1 MVKQELTKD
10 ALAKLENL
18 RRQFADFQEDCSKL
32 LKSIQNDDFLD
43 SETAAGVQNTLANI
57 TTIQNQ
63 LGTIYQNL
71 SLGSLP
77 QKLTEAAE
85 NIANLQQELFLKAEF
100 IAAVDFFNDLHCRK
114 AEIEGILVAQKESL
128 KNISIESLSVTEAKE
143 KLQKYV
149 EFKQFYEGEKRLIS
163 NVSIQFSYEL
173 IYDLI
178 ENKACYYTDTI
189 TVPAENKSELAAN
202 KAGVPEVK
210 PARNE
215 AIVEATAE
223 DKAEAKAELVVEEVT
238 AEAEPKPVASE
249 VAEDKSE
256 HVTDEATVAEAN
268 SVANKAKKDK
278 EGSDIAVAAEEKAEP
293 AFVMPAAPIPKE
305 IFSSVTIE
313 PEISRAA
320 DKENKPITASVAT
333 RERKK
338 IIDIGCTV
346 DSVIELHSNSL
357 VNAKWILAANGKL
370 SKRTAEDSLDNFNF
384 TLENL
389 KKYGYAVKYDC
400 GNDRCFFTI
409 TSRGFKAFN
418 YTLKKDSKALSM
430 QHQFLERKKVVDHL
444 VERKA
449 FDLMLLYVSFADIIK
464 YLSVENNVQVLGDSF
479 DHDGKF
485 WLGACTIKKGKSK
498 VSALVIAF
506 NLANEVDVA
515 RFYKDLSEFK
525 AKWQNANSVIFIAFE
540 EACVKGLGSWL
551 AEIMG
556 DDSTAKAKYYY
567 TLNKE
572 QLCSYDDGH
581 VITEFDE
588 LAEATV
594 DTIASDEQ
602 VEASKPAKTVAG
614 SDATV
619 AQAGETVVC
628 SDDIQESETKEKS
641 APPAEAEAVLEPEP
655 TSAIAENEK
664 ASVRDEAVA
673 DEMTV
678 AIDTNKKQI
687 GITADDVVLHP
698 LTQQEK
704 DEYYATYKKILMT
717 GKTYCACA
725 YLKRLAELDTSFKDE
740 YLQLAYAVNDPLA
753 ACTYN
758 SDQIANTYLAD
769 GCEPNSYY
777 LAAAILRNF
786 YSNQCLYDYAIDSM
800 MDSFAEDKLLVSN
813 DKLKHLIDILRMFK
827 KEHHCG
833 MGKFADYKKS
843 DIAALKAKLD
853 IFAEKAKEQK
863 KLASEQSYN
872 VAITNARFGKTL
884 EYLFRGSSD
893 LASFLDMIAEK
904 EKDEATIELM
914 KQYLQE
920 HFIKENATV
929 AVENININKIDE
941 LIDIAW
947 DIAGNLIRNKKKTS
961 KLVSGPRVNLRHR
974 LEEIGKL
981 ICEYLV
987 VVEQINNADEDDKA
1001 YPAYQKAY
1009 KTTSRLFKEIIAEYE
1024 AEAKQ
1029 ADNDYCYKFVLIQTL
1044 QEVYAKMNGDNPEF
1058 TGKYFYL
1065 PFLGDSYVLLNENY
1079 QPEYRDIKELPV
1091 MGTLTRIE
1099 KHAFEGG
1106 DTLMDLQV
1114 RLKGIMEKDTD
1125 IVQSI
1130 ISDDNYGSLRLLT
1143 GYINEKQ
1150 PGFEAEFMKNFKVA
1164 MALDFAKK
1172 QAKKEFEDFSD
1183 ELALFQS
1190 YGQID
1195 NTEENKKEIILQTAG
1210 LLYEAA
1216 QEDDNYGFFKKVLVE
1231 FKNKIQR
1238 DAVVQ
1243 GDALQQNLENFLQAH
1258 QELKENEAANKLI
1271 ERIRQ
1276 CIGSQK
1282 YSSAE
1287 ELLNRLENDDY
1298 VSLQELEMQD
1308 YLLDFLNHYN
1318 NYIKSVANNDKTLR
1332 AQVKPYRTANKDT
1345 RAAERLL
1352 NAWPKGNN
1360 DIRPDELLSSL
1371 GFKLATVD
1379 KMDKVDGKFPS
1390 FFVKLQKALGG
1401 RVNNYNYPV
1410 PAFGSLGE
1418 TDGFRIVYIFGAYDA
1433 ERLVEIFNNIG
1444 DEKHTLIIL
1453 DYALKES
1460 ARRRLALLVK
1470 GKANCKIFA
1479 VLDRVVLKYLY
1490 DNYSEQTITKQLLHI
1505 IMPFAYYQPY
1515 VADSSKPMPSE
1526 LFIGRK
1532 EELKKIKDVNG
1543 VNIVYGG
1550 RQLGKSALL
1559 MKAKKDIDKNESGD
1573 RAVYIDIKGRNYT
1586 ETALKISEELVIA
1599 DILEKKDITSD
1610 WRELAM
1616 SIRMRLKDEDKPI
1629 HYFLLLLDEA
1639 DAFLDS
1645 CKDVQYKPFDALKDI
1660 QAVGEGRFKFVV
1672 AGLRDVLRFEHEAAL
1687 NDNSVLPQ
1695 LSSMTVK
1702 PFKYAEAKELLEYPL
1717 SYLGFRFRDDVETD
1731 TLVSAILSHTN
1742 SFPGMIQLYCTKLIE
1757 AMKNGYA
1764 GYKEASTPPY
1774 YVSEDHIKKVL
1785 GEDNL
1790 QEEIRQKFFITL
1802 TVGSDNYYLLIAM
1815 ITAYLYKN
1823 DEGICVTP
1831 KDVLTFAK
1839 DFEIKDIAALSPEK
1853 VAALMEEMRE
1863 LNVLQHNGEHGYRFT
1878 HFSFFQMMG
1887 TKAYLEQEL
1896 EKYMGDS
1903 DE

>member
-85 NIANLQQELFLKAEF
+85 NISNLQHELSLKAVF
-100 IAAVDFFNDLHCRK
+100 IDAVDFFNALHCRK
-114 AEIEGILVAQKESL
+114 AEIEEILVARKESI

-143 KLQKYV
+143 QLQKYV
-149 EFKQFYEGEKRLIS
+149 EFKQFYDGEKSLMS
-163 NVSIQFSYEL
+163 EVTNQFGYEL

-178 ENKACYYTDTI
+178 ENKAGYYTDTI
-189 TVPAENKSELAAN
+189 TVPAENKSEPAADETGE
-202 KAGVPEVK
+202 AEVK
-210 PARNE
+210 PADSE
-215 AIVEATAE
+215 AVAENKTGAVIDEVAAAVIKPVVNKVVPVEN
-223 DKAEAKAELVVEEVT
+223 KAE
-238 AEAEPKPVASE
+238 P
-249 VAEDKSE
+249 
-256 HVTDEATVAEAN
+256 VTDEATEAEAN
-268 SVANKAKKDK
+268 SVANEVKKDK

-843 DIAALKAKLD
+843 DK
-853 IFAEKAKEQK
+853 
-863 KLASEQSYN
+863 
-872 VAITNARFGKTL
+872 
-884 EYLFRGSSD
+884 
-893 LASFLDMIAEK
+893 
-904 EKDEATIELM
+904 
-914 KQYLQE
+914 
-920 HFIKENATV
+920 
-929 AVENININKIDE
+929 
-941 LIDIAW
+941 
-947 DIAGNLIRNKKKTS
+947 S
-961 KLVSGPRVNLRHR
+961 K
-974 LEEIGKL
+974 
-981 ICEYLV
+981 
-987 VVEQINNADEDDKA
+987 
-1001 YPAYQKAY
+1001 
-1009 KTTSRLFKEIIAEYE
+1009 
-1024 AEAKQ
+1024 
-1029 ADNDYCYKFVLIQTL
+1029 
-1044 QEVYAKMNGDNPEF
+1044 
-1058 TGKYFYL
+1058 
-1065 PFLGDSYVLLNENY
+1065 
-1079 QPEYRDIKELPV
+1079 
-1091 MGTLTRIE
+1091 
-1099 KHAFEGG
+1099 
-1106 DTLMDLQV
+1106 
-1114 RLKGIMEKDTD
+1114 
-1125 IVQSI
+1125 
-1130 ISDDNYGSLRLLT
+1130 
-1143 GYINEKQ
+1143 
-1150 PGFEAEFMKNFKVA
+1150 
-1164 MALDFAKK
+1164 
-1172 QAKKEFEDFSD
+1172 
-1183 ELALFQS
+1183 
-1190 YGQID
+1190 
-1195 NTEENKKEIILQTAG
+1195 
-1210 LLYEAA
+1210 
-1216 QEDDNYGFFKKVLVE
+1216 
-1231 FKNKIQR
+1231 
-1238 DAVVQ
+1238 
-1243 GDALQQNLENFLQAH
+1243 
-1258 QELKENEAANKLI
+1258 
-1271 ERIRQ
+1271 
-1276 CIGSQK
+1276 
-1282 YSSAE
+1282 
-1287 ELLNRLENDDY
+1287 
-1298 VSLQELEMQD
+1298 
-1308 YLLDFLNHYN
+1308 
-1318 NYIKSVANNDKTLR
+1318 
-1332 AQVKPYRTANKDT
+1332 
-1345 RAAERLL
+1345 
-1352 NAWPKGNN
+1352 
-1360 DIRPDELLSSL
+1360 
-1371 GFKLATVD
+1371 
-1379 KMDKVDGKFPS
+1379 
-1390 FFVKLQKALGG
+1390 
-1401 RVNNYNYPV
+1401 
-1410 PAFGSLGE
+1410 
-1418 TDGFRIVYIFGAYDA
+1418 
-1433 ERLVEIFNNIG
+1433 
-1444 DEKHTLIIL
+1444 
-1453 DYALKES
+1453 
-1460 ARRRLALLVK
+1460 
-1470 GKANCKIFA
+1470 
-1479 VLDRVVLKYLY
+1479 
-1490 DNYSEQTITKQLLHI
+1490 
-1505 IMPFAYYQPY
+1505 
-1515 VADSSKPMPSE
+1515 
-1526 LFIGRK
+1526 
-1532 EELKKIKDVNG
+1532 
-1543 VNIVYGG
+1543 
-1550 RQLGKSALL
+1550 
-1559 MKAKKDIDKNESGD
+1559 
-1573 RAVYIDIKGRNYT
+1573 
-1586 ETALKISEELVIA
+1586 
-1599 DILEKKDITSD
+1599 
-1610 WRELAM
+1610 
-1616 SIRMRLKDEDKPI
+1616 
-1629 HYFLLLLDEA
+1629 
-1639 DAFLDS
+1639 
-1645 CKDVQYKPFDALKDI
+1645 
-1660 QAVGEGRFKFVV
+1660 
-1672 AGLRDVLRFEHEAAL
+1672 
-1687 NDNSVLPQ
+1687 
-1695 LSSMTVK
+1695 
-1702 PFKYAEAKELLEYPL
+1702 
-1717 SYLGFRFRDDVETD
+1717 
-1731 TLVSAILSHTN
+1731 
-1742 SFPGMIQLYCTKLIE
+1742 
-1757 AMKNGYA
+1757 A
-1764 GYKEASTPPY
+1764 GY
-1774 YVSEDHIKKVL
+1774 
-1785 GEDNL
+1785 
-1790 QEEIRQKFFITL
+1790 F
-1802 TVGSDNYYLLIAM
+1802 
-1815 ITAYLYKN
+1815 
-1823 DEGICVTP
+1823 C
-1831 KDVLTFAK
+1831 
-1839 DFEIKDIAALSPEK
+1839 
-1853 VAALMEEMRE
+1853 
-1863 LNVLQHNGEHGYRFT
+1863 
-1878 HFSFFQMMG
+1878 
-1887 TKAYLEQEL
+1887 
-1896 EKYMGDS
+1896 
-1903 DE
+1903 